1 MSFHLKNKIRLMS
14 LAINQEYITKALI
27 LGVLARVR
35 SGSGLMQ
42 LAVNRNIF
50 DLISETTVIIAHRP
64 PTH

>member
-1 MSFHLKNKIRLMS
+1 MS